1 MLGLNLYIWINEILI
16 FFEEEEE
23 KLLLFQTNKLKILC
37 EATTHKIRLGKSAT
51 GSS

>member
-16 FFEEEEE
+16 LFEEEE
-23 KLLLFQTNKLKILC
+23 KLLLFQTSKLKILC
-37 EATTHKIRLGKSAT
+37 EATGHKIRLGDWVT